1 MHQDPCN
8 AIADELSD
16 LRDQLQHKDELLREF
31 LAQSPRPTGQ
41 EIAEYRHK
49 LAQLP
54 ELIRT
59 KERELADCRGRIDFL
74 GAPVWFNRGP
84 KPITTGNTSITGA
97 VQTVTALRTAHADQ
111 SPTYVL
117 YAATVNGGVWRCD
130 NFVDAMLPATGQPL
144 PAIRWIPITDQ
155 LPTMSICSVALDPLD
170 ATGNT
175 VWAGTG
181 GLSSARFNRPAL
193 GLIKTTNGRS
203 QNPSWNVMGAALAPQ
218 RIINVVPTSFMD
230 PATGKQVILVAALDG
245 QGILRSNDGG
255 QTFQTVNGPAG
266 PLVGLATDL
275 IADPN
280 NLQTFYAAISANFQN
295 QNLVSQGG
303 IFRSTDGGVNWEQ
316 IEVGI
321 PQVGRSVSL
330 KLAIFNNAA
339 GAVPGVARTV
349 LYVGQANTTGNDN
362 NLIGLFRCGNPT
374 ATPLQ
379 WAMIFSSPNPAVL
392 PNGLNAG
399 QWPAGAR
406 VPWFAMA
413 VDPADWNNMY
423 LGGMTWLY
431 RVRIAAAAG
440 GGLTTQWAQWD
451 ADAGWDYRSLNYIA
465 SNVLIGTGDPGIYG
479 LANNGNTWTS
489 LNDSLAVTEFYGVAL
504 DETQG
509 VVCGGAQDVGSPVEN
524 GGGWSQ
530 LPGDGGDGAL
540 ALVGTDGVY
549 YFSRVEPNGTTTFL
563 RDRNGNVTVLASIT
577 ALNSIRCLA
586 VNPAN
591 PQQLMFQAAL
601 LESMDQGD
609 TVRNITPVNLSGVVS
624 AIAYGAD
631 NPSAAYVGTSSGQL
645 FLRTDG
651 NGPPSLVNNYPGQ
664 AQVRD
669 IAVDRSDW
677 RKAAMFDMNDAVFFT
692 ADAGGTWTNI
702 RGNIGNVVQ
711 YMRKIEIV
719 TAGPN
724 VVVLIAGDSPA
735 GNSGVARTVN
745 PVANANVVWTPFG
758 TGLPRVNFTDLR
770 YYPAGQLANG
780 DPRGDVL
787 LAGSFGR
794 GAWTIGRSPR

>member
-1 MHQDPCN
+1 MPPDPCN
-8 AIADELSD
+8 AIANELSD
-16 LRDQLQHKDELLREF
+16 LRDKLQHKDELLREF
-31 LAQSPRPTGQ
+31 LAQRPRPTGQ
-41 EIAEYRHK
+41 ERAEFRHK

-84 KPITTGNTSITGA
+84 NPITTGNTSITGA
-97 VQTVTALRTAHADQ
+97 VQTVTALRTPHVGEPA
-111 SPTYVL
+111 TYVL

-130 NFVDAMLPATGQPL
+130 NFVDAMLPETGQPL
-144 PAIRWIPITDQ
+144 PAIQWIPLTDQ

-170 ATGNT
+170 ATANT

-181 GLSSARFNRPAL
+181 GLSSGGLNRPAL
-193 GLIKTTNGRS
+193 GLLKTTNGRS
-203 QNPSWNVMGAALAPQ
+203 QNPAWNVMGAALAPQ
-218 RIINVVPTSFMD
+218 RIINVVPTSLMD

-295 QNLVSQGG
+295 QDLISQGG

-330 KLAIFNNAA
+330 RLAIFNNAA

-349 LYVGQANTTGNDN
+349 LYVGQADTTGKDN

-374 ATPLQ
+374 ANPLQ
-379 WAMIFSSPNPAVL
+379 WATIFSSPNPAVV

-399 QWPAGAR
+399 QWPVAAR
-406 VPWFAMA
+406 VPMFAMA
-413 VDPADWNNMY
+413 VDPANWNNMY
-423 LGGMTWLY
+423 LGGQTWLY
-431 RVRIAAAAG
+431 RVRIAPAAG
-440 GGLTTQWAQWD
+440 GGLTTQWERWD
-451 ADAGWDYRSLNYIA
+451 AGAGWDHRSLNYIA
-465 SNVLIGTGDPGIYG
+465 SNILIGTGDPGIFG

-489 LNDSLAVTEFYGVAL
+489 LNHSLAVTEFYAVAF
-504 DETQG
+504 DESRG

-524 GGGWSQ
+524 GGGGWAQ
-530 LPGDGGDGAL
+530 LPGGVNDGAL

-549 YFSRVEPNGTTTFL
+549 YFQMDGTVFRDQGGNSTTPA
-563 RDRNGNVTVLASIT
+563 GIT

-591 PQQLMFQAAL
+591 PQQLMVQAAL

-609 TVRNITPVNLSGVVS
+609 TVRNITPVGLYGMVS
-624 AIAYGAD
+624 AVAYGAD

-645 FLRTDG
+645 FLRKNG
-651 NGPPSLVNNYPGQ
+651 NGPPSQVKNYPGQ
-664 AQVRD
+664 AQVGD

-677 RKAAMFDMNDAVFFT
+677 RKAAIFDMNAAVFFT

-711 YMRKIEIV
+711 LMRKIEIV
-719 TAGPN
+719 TAGPH

-735 GNSGVARTVN
+735 GTSGVARTVN

-794 GAWTIGRSPR
+794 GAWTIGR